1 MNCRLLFNTIW
12 FLVSVIL
19 CVSCGTKRV
28 TPITGR
34 TYRIAEGAFS
44 DAKML
49 QASKSFYYDT
59 YIPQMGGDSRDI
71 KKTAMVKKVANKLI
85 RVTTDYL
92 RNNGYADELK
102 YYEWDVH
109 LVPAPGQINATCMAG
124 GKILVF
130 EGILPIAENEA
141 GLAAILGH
149 EIGHAIAH
157 HVAQRNTQQ
166 AKKGIGQM
174 FGAIGLSILGKTTG
188 GSEAEVGEA
197 INQTVDL
204 SNEIMQFFEMKY
216 SRKHEHEADHIGM
229 ILMAMAGYD
238 PHEAPKVWTRMT
250 EYAGDFTNRI
260 LSTHPS
266 NAKRQ
271 RWMEQ
276 KWMDEAM
283 SYYKN
288 KDGKQSNQFVGQNT
302 VSHNRSELVSA
313 NEKNY
318 IVKVSKLNIRS
329 APSTSNSRIVGS
341 LSNGQTIKVSN
352 IKNGWAAIK
361 YNNRTCYVKADYL
374 QVYK

>member
-1 MNCRLLFNTIW
+1 MNRRLLKSLW
-12 FLVSVIL
+12 IL
-19 CVSCGTKRV
+19 TAITLFASCGTKRV

-49 QASKSFYYDT
+49 QGAKTFYYGT
-59 YIPQMGGDSRDI
+59 YIPQMGGDSRD
-71 KKTAMVKKVANKLI
+71 KQKTAMVKNVANKLI

-130 EGILPIAENEA
+130 EDILPIAKNEA

-166 AKKGIGQM
+166 AKKGVGQM
-174 FGAIGLSILGKTTG
+174 LGAIGLSILGEVTG
-188 GSEAEVGEA
+188 GGEAEVGEV

-204 SNEIMQFFEMKY
+204 SNEVMEFFEMKY

-250 EYAGDFTNRI
+250 EYTGDFTNRI

-283 SYYKN
+283 SYYN
-288 KDGKQSNQFVGQNT
+288 NRGGRRSNQVVSQNT
-302 VSHNRSELVSA
+302 TSHKKSEQASS
-313 NEKNY
+313 KGTTY
-318 IVKVSKLNIRS
+318 TVKVSKLNVRS
-329 APSTSNSRIVGS
+329 APSATNSRIVGS
-341 LSNGQTIKVSN
+341 LSSGQTVKVSSIN
-352 IKNGWAAIK
+352 NGWATII
-361 YNNRTCYVKADYL
+361 YNGKTCYVKADYL
-374 QVYK
+374 RVSR